1 MESPFVFEKVAQLS
15 SVDFSSATL
24 TCMPLQA
31 EVAFGGSPKW
41 MFHSQ
46 KWLFHA
52 HKWLFHAL
60 STLCPRSSF
69 SETAVRRPLRQH
81 AHVRA
86 LSRPSSHAD
95 QPHITHKASGCRAM
109 TAVIG
114 KGRSTILK
122 QTFVR
127 TLKWSSISLEWS
139 RVPRPFQTWARTP
152 RVCKNVACLPEKL
165 SELLAKT
172 FKRQPQPT
180 EAH

>member
-24 TCMPLQA
+24 TCMPFRLRWHSA
-31 EVAFGGSPKW
+31 GCPRFVHSPKW

-81 AHVRA
+81 AHVRETA
-86 LSRPSSHAD
+86 LSRPSSHNTQGSWLPGHD
-95 QPHITHKASGCRAM
+95 NSHFGNC
-109 TAVIG
+109 
-114 KGRSTILK
+114 RSTNFK

-127 TLKWSSISLEWS
+127 TLKWSSVSLEWS
-139 RVPRPFQTWARTP
+139 RVPRPFNTWARMP
-152 RVCKNVACLPEKL
+152 RVCKNVVCL
-165 SELLAKT
+165 A
-172 FKRQPQPT
+172 
-180 EAH
+180 